1 MIDGSA
7 HEIAPQQPTS
17 SDLPALPAGAPDF
30 DSARARIAEQ
40 DAVAPEQVASAL
52 EHLGHDERAYVG
64 DAARGARALQ
74 QAAGG
79 DEGDVHFRE
88 QIAAGIADGRTFG
101 PDSHQHA
108 AVVGAGGHRMAL
120 DALAPPSDP
129 GRRPAHSE
137 DKYTER
143 ELRRD
148 WTGPVHGDDEGLGR

>member
-1 MIDGSA
+1 VIDGSA
-7 HEIAPQQPTS
+7 HEIAPQQSTS

-30 DSARARIAEQ
+30 DAARGKIAEQ
-40 DAVAPEQVASAL
+40 DAVGPEQVGSAL
-52 EHLGHDERAYVG
+52 EHLDHEERAYVG

-79 DEGDVHFRE
+79 DEGDVYFRE

-108 AVVGAGGHRMAL
+108 AVVGAGGHHLAL
-120 DALAPPSDP
+120 DALAAPTDP
-129 GRRPAHSE
+129 TARPAHDQS
-137 DKYTER
+137 KYTER

-148 WTGPVHGDDEGLGR
+148 WTGPVHGDDEGSGR